1 MHAMPALAGAL
12 FRFFTEEKLE
22 YCVLGDLRDFPASLE
37 DSLDLVVSETTLA
50 RIPAVLK
57 AFTRRHDLQLA
68 THRRDSE
75 GVDCYGL
82 AWLDREQRPCFV
94 GIHVRSHYQRCSR
107 IIFTADELLQ
117 DRVPAADVAEHGRGY
132 FMVAP
137 AKEFACHLL
146 QCLDRG
152 VLSERDARHLS
163 DQWRLDAEGVAKQIG
178 RFWNP
183 AREGGVVLRAAA
195 SGNWEAVQA
204 SARALRSALR
214 LHNVVPPTTWLRAR
228 CSETMERWRHPSGLL
243 IACLGPDGSGKT
255 SVIRAL
261 RERPMTPFRGVHAME
276 LRPRMMRPGP
286 VKDVNAPHARVPRGK
301 LGTMAKLAM
310 FVADYWLGYW
320 LQIRPKLVRSTL
332 VVSDRYFDDVLVDPI
347 RYRMRRPRALTR
359 MLLRWVPRPEL
370 WLVFDLPSE
379 VLQAR
384 QADIEADEAV
394 RQRAEY
400 RRVLRGD
407 ENIVMLDASQPLE
420 KVVAQAERA
429 IARQLSRRTAIEL
442 GLPRDTVENPAKTN
456 FLLFFCRRD
465 VPLLSRLIRVVY
477 NSDIQCRLPPDLH
490 LPHPYGIV
498 IHPQAVIGQRVTV
511 MQQATIGG
519 KDRSEKV
526 APIIG
531 DDVYV
536 GAGARVLGDVRIGRG
551 AVIGANAVVTRDIP
565 AGATVVGAN
574 RIVSTERP
582 ALVATHNASVA
593 RLDAQRGRRTHLR

>member
-12 FRFFTEEKLE
+12 FRYFTEERLD

-37 DSLDLVVSETTLA
+37 ESLDLVVSEPTLT
-50 RIPAVLK
+50 RLPSLLD

-68 THRRDSE
+68 THRRE
-75 GVDCYGL
+75 QTVDCYGL
-82 AWLDREQRPCFV
+82 GWLDREQRPCFV
-94 GIHVRSHYQRCSR
+94 GVRVRAHFQRCGAVV
-107 IIFTADELLQ
+107 FTAEELLQ
-117 DRVPAADVAEHGRGY
+117 DRVPASDAARHGRGF

-152 VLSERDARHLS
+152 LFSERDARHLS
-163 DQWRLDAEGVAKQIG
+163 DQWQLDSGGVAKQIA
-178 RFWNP
+178 RFWA

-195 SGNWEAVQA
+195 SGHWEPVQA
-204 SARALRSALR
+204 AARALRSALR
-214 LHNVVPPTTWLRAR
+214 LRKVMPPSAWLRAR
-228 CSETMERWRHPSGLL
+228 LDAFGRWRHPAGMM

-261 RERPMTPFRGVHAME
+261 RERPMKPFREVHAME
-276 LRPRMMRPGP
+276 LRPRLMRPGP
-286 VKDVNAPHARVPRGK
+286 IKDPNAPHARIPRGT
-301 LGTMAKLAM
+301 LGTMAKLLM

-320 LQIRPKLVRSTL
+320 WQIRPKLVRSTL

-359 MLLRWVPRPEL
+359 MLLRSIPRPEL
-370 WLVFDLPSE
+370 WLVLDLPSE
-379 VLQAR
+379 ILQAR
-384 QADIEADEAV
+384 QADIEADEAQ

-400 RRVLRGD
+400 RRVLRGH
-407 ENIVMLDASQPLE
+407 ESLVMLDASQPLE

-429 IARQLSRRTAIEL
+429 IARQLSRRTAVAL
-442 GLPRDTVENPAKTN
+442 GLPRDTVQNPATAN
-456 FLLFFCRRD
+456 LLLFFCRRN
-465 VPLLSRLIRVVY
+465 VPLLSRLVRVVY

-490 LPHPYGIV
+490 LPYPYGIV
-498 IHPQAVIGQRVTV
+498 IHPQAVIGRRVTV
-511 MQQATIGG
+511 MQQAAIGN
-519 KDRSEKV
+519 KDRSASV
-526 APIIG
+526 APIID

-574 RIVSTERP
+574 RIIATARP
-582 ALVATHNASVA
+582 P
-593 RLDAQRGRRTHLR
+593 LDATQEASIVRLERLSNVTRVSHP